1 MSRTARIAWVSDVT
15 GSFAYDPPIV
25 SAITRRL
32 VLLLVALTSVI
43 GFSFMGAGVA
53 SAQEATEEPGDPEAN
68 PEAQEAAD
76 QDIESVIGSLK
87 YDDADD
93 NEVPV
98 EGVEISATNADGD
111 EVASDTT
118 AEDGTFLLE
127 LPEPGE
133 YTISVDPETI
143 PEGVS
148 LRSEDRGSTTF
159 ELSPGQQRNVLF
171 PLVEGEGG
179 GAERTGPSRLDRV
192 PQLAF
197 EGFKFGLIIAMSA
210 VGLSLIFGTTGL
222 VNFAHGE
229 LVTFGALLAYLFN
242 VTFGLHLLIAAP
254 IAVVLSGVFG
264 AAFDRGFW
272 RPLRN
277 RGTSLIALMVVS
289 IGASLALRHM
299 FLYQFGGRTRPYDDY
314 AIQTDTIDFLNITM
328 VRKDIWIVAISI
340 ILLVLVALAL
350 ERTRIGKATRA
361 VADNKDL
368 AESSGI
374 DVEKVILVVWAAG
387 TALAAV
393 GGIFLGLTEQV
404 SWLGGFQLLLL
415 MFAGVV
421 LGGLG
426 TAYGALV
433 GSIVVGLAVQLSV
446 LFISSELKNVAAL
459 LILALVLLVRPQGI
473 LGRKER
479 VG

>member
-1 MSRTARIAWVSDVT
+1 MSRTARIAWVSGVT

-43 GFSFMGAGVA
+43 GFSFVGAAVA

-87 YDDADD
+87 YDDAED

-98 EGVEISATNADGD
+98 EGVEISATNADGE

-148 LRSEDRGSTTF
+148 LRSEERGSTTF

-179 GAERTGPSRLDRV
+179 GSERTGPSRLDRV

-197 EGFKFGLIIAMSA
+197 EGFKFGLIIAMCA

-229 LVTFGALLAYLFN
+229 LVTFGALLAFLFN
-242 VTFGLHLLIAAP
+242 VTFGIHLLIAAP
-254 IAVVLSGVFG
+254 IAVVLSGAFG
-264 AAFDRGFW
+264 ALFDRGFW

-314 AIQTDTIDFLNITM
+314 AIQTDTIDFLNITL
-328 VRKDIWIVAISI
+328 VRKDIWIVAVSI

-459 LILALVLLVRPQGI
+459 VILALVLLVRPQGI